1 MGEETMT
8 VLLGLYKDVPSF
20 YIQHSLHIYKFLAM
34 SWGRKL
40 YIYKQCHSIQQYKG
54 SCQLL
59 HKICEFFTNSTEMLK
74 LLKKLP

>member
-1 MGEETMT
+1 MT
-8 VLLGLYKDVPSF
+8 VLLGLYNDVPSF
-20 YIQHSLHIYKFLAM
+20 YNQHSLHIYKFLSM

-59 HKICEFFTNSTEMLK
+59 HKNV
-74 LLKKLP
+74 